1 MTATDPTEKKSRG
14 RVLVVDDSAIV
25 LAVCRERLEEAGYEV
40 NVRESALGTSAMV
53 IRDRPDAVLMDVDL
67 PGLSGDQIASLI
79 RKNDAGEGTPI
90 IILHSGLTAQVLGG
104 MVEECGAA
112 GYIQKTDD
120 DALFISQFN
129 QIFLRAQGK

>member
-1 MTATDPTEKKSRG
+1 MTAPEKKSRG
-14 RVLVVDDSAIV
+14 RILVVDDSAIV

-40 NVRESALGTSAMV
+40 TVRESALGTSAIVM
-53 IRDRPDAVLMDVDL
+53 RERPDAVLMDVDL

-79 RKNDAGEGTPI
+79 KRNDLGEGGPI
-90 IILHSGLTAQVLGG
+90 IILHSGLTAQVLGRL
-104 MVEECGAA
+104 VEECAAA

-129 QIFLRAQGK
+129 QLFLGAKGQ

>member
-1 MTATDPTEKKSRG
+1 MTATDKKARA
-14 RVLVVDDSAIV
+14 RILVVDDSAIV

-40 NVRESALGTSAMV
+40 SVRESALGTSAMV
-53 IRDRPDAVLMDVDL
+53 MRDRPDAVLMDVDL

-90 IILHSGLTAQVLGG
+90 IILHSSLTAQVLSRLA
-104 MVEECGAA
+104 EQCGAA

-129 QIFLRAQGK
+129 QIFVRARGK

>member
-1 MTATDPTEKKSRG
+1 MTATDTKARA
-14 RVLVVDDSAIV
+14 RILVVDDSAIV

-40 NVRESALGTSAMV
+40 SVRESALGTSAMV
-53 IRDRPDAVLMDVDL
+53 MRDRPDAVLMDVDL

-90 IILHSGLTAQVLGG
+90 IILHSSLTAQVLSRLA
-104 MVEECGAA
+104 EQCGAA
-112 GYIQKTDD
+112 GFIQKTDD

-129 QIFLRAQGK
+129 QIFVRAKGK